1 MPAQLNHRARL
12 ELLDAIRH
20 VRSRWRMRIALRG
33 LAALLGVGLVAFL
46 VSSWGMEG
54 SRFSPAV
61 VNGFR
66 ILTWVSL
73 LAVGFWCL
81 VRPLWRRPSDA
92 QVALYLEE
100 HEPSLK
106 AAVLSAVDAG
116 ADPGAKG
123 AAQSPALVRGLMES
137 AVEKARAVD
146 GGHRIERAALFRWTA
161 AVAGIGLA
169 TLIIF
174 LTGPAFL
181 RHGASVLL
189 SPAASA
195 AEVNPY
201 SIEVSP
207 GDVTITRGSDQRISA
222 RNLGF
227 DATEADLFVRTGSEG
242 EFRPLSML
250 AADET
255 GEDDAAEF
263 EIVLFGVD
271 DVTEYFVRSSGVQS
285 DLHRIDVEILPYVDR
300 LELVYEFPAY
310 TGLPDRTVDEGG
322 DIAVLRGTRVHL
334 RAFPTIPSPRANLW
348 RDDALAG
355 ELAPAEDGSFAGS
368 FVVERNGFY
377 RIEMESAR
385 AGLVPASPQYTI
397 DVLNDQPPGLS
408 FTRPG
413 RDESA
418 NALEEFFVEARA
430 NDDYGIREMELV
442 FSVNGGEEQTVELFG
457 AGAAPMSEVSAGYTF
472 FLEEYEL
479 VPGDII
485 SYYAKARDNAGTG
498 SQEAISDIYFLQIR
512 RFETDFRQAEQQP
525 GGGGGGG
532 GAGAGNEQELSEQ
545 QREVISAT
553 FNLNRDRARYSP
565 EGFNEGLVVVRLSQ
579 ERLRDQ
585 VATLVTR
592 LNNRGVVRD
601 PEFEQIAE
609 LLPRAMEEMEA
620 AMDRL
625 DAADPGGALSEEQ
638 QALQY
643 LLRAEALYDEVQVSQ
658 QQGGGG
664 GGGGGRGPSAEDLAD
679 LFELEL
685 DKLKNQYE
693 SVQRGERQQADE
705 QIDETLERLRELARR
720 QEQEAERRQRLANRS
735 QGSAGGGSQNQRSLA
750 DEVEEEARRL
760 EQLSRMQSNQRLAET
775 ARQLQDAANA
785 MREAAAGRG
794 NEGAADARSALDRL
808 RAARR
813 LLERDQ
819 SGRVERDAQDAL
831 RRSEQLIE
839 EQLEVAG
846 ESVDISGSDQVTSER
861 MRRLIERKNEMFQE
875 VADLERQ
882 IDQMS
887 ADASSE
893 QEQAAE
899 SFDEALRNIRD
910 NKIKERIQY
919 SRGLP
924 GARSPDFTRDFEQ
937 QTTDHLMELRDQL
950 RQASEAVGEPVDD
963 RTMESLDRARDMVRN
978 MESLNQRLQARAD
991 ENARRGLGERPGEEA
1006 QGQQGQGRQE
1016 GEGQQGQQGQ
1026 SGQQGEGGQQGQ
1038 GQQGQGGRQGQ
1049 GGQRGGQPGGPGG
1062 PANLREFSG
1071 AGFGPGGSGWA
1082 RGLTPE
1088 DIRQFQ
1094 GEYRE
1099 RAREMADLREQL
1111 SDAGVGVEELD
1122 DVIGAMRALDDRR
1135 VYDDMEEILRLQ
1147 TQILEGVKRFEF
1159 GLRRAAGEGDS
1170 ERLLLSGSDEVP
1182 QGFRQLIEEYY
1193 RSLSRSPGG

>member
-1 MPAQLNHRARL
+1 
-12 ELLDAIRH
+12 
-20 VRSRWRMRIALRG
+20 MRIALRG
-33 LAALLGVGLVAFL
+33 LAALLGIGLVAFL

-61 VNGFR
+61 VTGFR
-66 ILTWVSL
+66 IFTWLTL
-73 LAVGFWCL
+73 LVVGIWFL

-106 AAVLSAVDAG
+106 ASVLSAIDAG
-116 ADPGAKG
+116 ADPEATGTAH
-123 AAQSPALVRGLMES
+123 SPALVQQLMES
-137 AVEKARAVD
+137 AVRKARAVD
-146 GGHRIERAALFRWTA
+146 GGHRIERAGLLRWTA
-161 AVAGIGLA
+161 AVAGIALA
-169 TLIIF
+169 ILIIF

-181 RHGASVLL
+181 RTGASALL
-189 SPAASA
+189 SPTADA

-201 SIEVSP
+201 SIEVTP
-207 GDVTITRGSDQRISA
+207 GDVTITRGSDLRIAA

-227 DATEADLFVRTGSEG
+227 DAAEAELFLRTGSDG

-250 AADET
+250 LAGET
-255 GEDDAAEF
+255 GEDDVGEF
-263 EIVLFGVD
+263 EVVLFGVE

-285 DLHRIDVEILPYVDR
+285 DLYRIDVEILPYVDR
-300 LELVYEFPAY
+300 LELVYDFPAY
-310 TGLPDRTVDEGG
+310 TGLPDRTVDDGG

-334 RAFPTIPSPRANLW
+334 RAFPTIPAPRANLW
-348 RDDALAG
+348 RDDALAS
-355 ELAPAEDGSFAGS
+355 ELTPAEDGSFTGS
-368 FVVERNGFY
+368 FVVEQNGFY
-377 RIEMESAR
+377 HLEMESAR

-397 DVLNDQPPGLS
+397 DVLNDQPPSLS

-413 RDESA
+413 RDTRA
-418 NALEEFFVEARA
+418 TALEEFFIEARA
-430 NDDYGIREMELV
+430 NDDYGIRQLELV

-457 AGAAPMSEVSAGYTF
+457 SGAAPLSEVSAGYTF

-512 RFETDFRQAEQQP
+512 RFDTEFRQSEQQP

-532 GAGAGNEQELSEQ
+532 GGGQMGGEQELSEQ

-553 FNLNRDRARYSP
+553 FNLNRDRDRYSP
-565 EGFNEGLVVVRLSQ
+565 EGFSEGLVVVRLSQ

-585 VATLVTR
+585 VATLTTR

-601 PEFEQIAE
+601 PEFEQIAQ
-609 LLPRAMEEMEA
+609 LLPQAMEEMAA
-620 AMDRL
+620 AMERL
-625 DAADPGGALSEEQ
+625 DAADPQGALSEEQ

-664 GGGGGRGPSAEDLAD
+664 GGGGGGPNAEDLAD

-720 QEQEAERRQRLANRS
+720 QEQEAERQQRLANRS
-735 QGSAGGGSQNQRSLA
+735 QGSAGGGAQNQRSLA

-760 EQLSRMQSNQRLAET
+760 EELSRMQSNQRLAET

-785 MREAAAGRG
+785 MREAAAARG
-794 NEGAADARSALDRL
+794 GEAAADARSALDRL

-819 SGRVERDAQDAL
+819 SGRIERDAQDAL
-831 RRSEQLIE
+831 RRSEELIE
-839 EQLEVAG
+839 EQLDVAG
-846 ESVDISGSDQVTSER
+846 ESVDISGADQVTAER
-861 MRRLIERKNEMFQE
+861 MRRLIERKNEMSTE

-882 IDQMS
+882 IDEMS
-887 ADASSE
+887 AEAGSE
-893 QEQAAE
+893 QQQAAE
-899 SFDEALRNIRD
+899 SFDDALRNIRD
-910 NKIKERIQY
+910 NKIRERIQY

-937 QTTDHLMELRDQL
+937 QTTEHLMELRDQL
-950 RQASEAVGEPVDD
+950 RQASEAIGEPVDD
-963 RTMESLDRARDMVRN
+963 RTMESLDQARDMVRN
-978 MESLNQRLQARAD
+978 MESLNRRLQARAE
-991 ENARRGLGERPGEEA
+991 ENARRGLGQRPGEDARGQQGEG
-1006 QGQQGQGRQE
+1006 QQGEGQQGQE
-1016 GEGQQGQQGQ
+1016 GQQGEGGQQGQQGQ
-1026 SGQQGEGGQQGQ
+1026 SGQQGEG
-1038 GQQGQGGRQGQ
+1038 QQGQGGQQGQ
-1049 GGQRGGQPGGPGG
+1049 QGGGGGPDG
-1062 PANLREFSG
+1062 LRDMAG

-1088 DIRQFQ
+1088 DIRQFR

-1122 DVIGAMRALDDRR
+1122 DVIRSMRALDDRR

-1159 GLRRAAGEGDS
+1159 GLRRAAGEDDP

-1193 RSLSRSPGG
+1193 RSLSRTPGG

>member
-1 MPAQLNHRARL
+1 
-12 ELLDAIRH
+12 
-20 VRSRWRMRIALRG
+20 MRIALRG
-33 LAALLGVGLVAFL
+33 LAALLGIGLVAFL

-54 SRFSPAV
+54 SRFSPTA

-66 ILTWVSL
+66 IFTWLSL
-73 LAVGFWCL
+73 LSVGIWFL

-106 AAVLSAVDAG
+106 AAVLSAIDAG
-116 ADPGAKG
+116 ADPE
-123 AAQSPALVRGLMES
+123 AAGTAHSPALVQRLMES
-137 AVEKARAVD
+137 AVRKARAVD
-146 GGHRIERAALFRWTA
+146 GGHRIERAGLFRWSA
-161 AVAGIGLA
+161 AVSGIALA
-169 TLIIF
+169 ILIIF

-181 RHGASVLL
+181 RTGASALL
-189 SPAASA
+189 SPTADA

-201 SIEVSP
+201 SIEVAP
-207 GDVTITRGSDQRISA
+207 GDVTITRGSDLRIAA

-227 DATEADLFVRTGSEG
+227 EAAEAELFLRTGADG

-250 AADET
+250 LAADT
-255 GEDDAAEF
+255 GEEDVGEF
-263 EIVLFGVD
+263 EVVLFGVEE
-271 DVTEYFVRSSGVQS
+271 VTEYFVRSSGVQS
-285 DLHRIDVEILPYVDR
+285 DLYRIDVEILPYVDR
-300 LELVYEFPAY
+300 LELVYDFPAY
-310 TGLPDRTVDEGG
+310 TGLPDRTIDDGG

-334 RAFPTIPSPRANLW
+334 RAFPTIPAPRANLW
-348 RDDALAG
+348 RDDALAS
-355 ELAPAEDGSFAGS
+355 ELTPAGDGSFSGS
-368 FVVERNGFY
+368 FVVEQNGFY
-377 RIEMESAR
+377 HLEMESAR

-397 DVLNDQPPGLS
+397 DVLNDQPPSLS

-413 RDESA
+413 RDTRA
-418 NALEEFFVEARA
+418 TALEEFFIEARA
-430 NDDYGIREMELV
+430 NDDYGIRQLELV

-457 AGAAPMSEVSAGYTF
+457 SGAAPLSEVSAGYTF

-512 RFETDFRQAEQQP
+512 RFNTEFRQAEQQP

-532 GAGAGNEQELSEQ
+532 GQMGGEQELSEQ

-553 FNLNRDRARYSP
+553 FNLNRDRDRYSP
-565 EGFNEGLVVVRLSQ
+565 EGFSEGLVVVRLSQ

-585 VATLVTR
+585 VATLTTR

-601 PEFEQIAE
+601 PEFEQIAQ
-609 LLPRAMEEMEA
+609 LLPQAMEEMEA
-620 AMDRL
+620 AMERL
-625 DAADPGGALSEEQ
+625 DAADPEGALSEEQ

-664 GGGGGRGPSAEDLAD
+664 GGGGGGPNAEDLAD

-693 SVQRGERQQADE
+693 SVQRGARQQADE

-720 QEQEAERRQRLANRS
+720 QEQEAERQQRLANRS
-735 QGSAGGGSQNQRSLA
+735 QGSAGGGAQNQRSLA

-760 EQLSRMQSNQRLAET
+760 EELSRMQSNQRLAET

-785 MREAAAGRG
+785 MREAAAARG
-794 NEGAADARSALDRL
+794 GEAAADARSALDRL

-819 SGRVERDAQDAL
+819 SGRIERDAQDAL
-831 RRSEQLIE
+831 RRSEELIE
-839 EQLEVAG
+839 EQLDVAE
-846 ESVDISGSDQVTSER
+846 ESVDISGADQVTAER
-861 MRRLIERKNEMFQE
+861 MRRLIERKNEMSTE

-882 IDQMS
+882 IDEMS
-887 ADASSE
+887 AEAGSE
-893 QEQAAE
+893 QQQAAE
-899 SFDEALRNIRD
+899 SLDDALRNIRD
-910 NKIKERIQY
+910 NKIRERIQY

-937 QTTDHLMELRDQL
+937 QTTEHLMELRDQL

-978 MESLNQRLQARAD
+978 MESLNRRLQARAE
-991 ENARRGLGERPGEEA
+991 ENARRGLGQRPGEEA
-1006 QGQQGQGRQE
+1006 RGQQ
-1016 GEGQQGQQGQ
+1016 GEGQQG
-1026 SGQQGEGGQQGQ
+1026 EGQQGQ
-1038 GQQGQGGRQGQ
+1038 GQQGQEGQQGEGQGGQQGEGQQGQGQ
-1049 GGQRGGQPGGPGG
+1049 GGQHGQGGQEGQGGQAGGGGGPDG
-1062 PANLREFSG
+1062 PRDMAG

-1088 DIRQFQ
+1088 DIRQFR

-1111 SDAGVGVEELD
+1111 ADAGVGVEELD
-1122 DVIGAMRALDDRR
+1122 DVIRSMRALDDRR

-1159 GLRRAAGEGDS
+1159 GLRRAAGEDDP

-1193 RSLSRSPGG
+1193 RSLSRTPGG

>member
-1 MPAQLNHRARL
+1 MPARLNQRARL

-20 VRSRWRMRIALRG
+20 VRTRWRMRIALRG
-33 LAALLGVGLVAFL
+33 LAALLGIGLVAFL

-54 SRFSPAV
+54 TRFSPAV

-66 ILTWVSL
+66 TFTWLTL
-73 LAVGFWCL
+73 LAVGIRFL

-116 ADPGAKG
+116 AHPGARD
-123 AAQSPALVRGLMES
+123 AAHSPALVQRLMES
-137 AVEKARAVD
+137 AVAKTRAVD
-146 GGHRIERAALFRWTA
+146 GGHRIERAALLRWTA
-161 AVAGIGLA
+161 AVAGIALA
-169 TLIIF
+169 TLVIF

-181 RHGASVLL
+181 RTGASALL
-189 SPAASA
+189 SPTADA

-201 SIEVSP
+201 SIEVTP
-207 GDVTITRGSDQRISA
+207 GDVTITRGSDLRIAA

-227 DATEADLFVRTGSEG
+227 EAAEAELFLRTGSDG

-250 AADET
+250 LAGDT
-255 GEDDAAEF
+255 GEEDAGKF
-263 EIVLFGVD
+263 EVVLFGVE

-285 DLHRIDVEILPYVDR
+285 GLYRIDVEILPYVDR

-310 TGLPDRTVDEGG
+310 TGLPDRTIDDGG

-334 RAFPTIPSPRANLW
+334 RAFPTIPAPRANLW
-348 RDDALAG
+348 RDDALAN
-355 ELAPAEDGSFAGS
+355 ELTPAEDGSFTGS
-368 FVVERNGFY
+368 FVVEQNGFY
-377 RIEMESAR
+377 HLEMESAR

-397 DVLNDQPPGLS
+397 DVLNDQPPALS

-413 RDESA
+413 RDTRATS
-418 NALEEFFVEARA
+418 LEEFFVEARA
-430 NDDYGIREMELV
+430 NDDYGIRQLELV

-457 AGAAPMSEVSAGYTF
+457 SGAAPLSEVSAGYTF

-512 RFETDFRQAEQQP
+512 RFETEFRQAEQQP

-532 GAGAGNEQELSEQ
+532 GGGGMGGEQELSEL

-553 FNLNRDRARYSP
+553 FNLNRDRDRFSA
-565 EGFNEGLVVVRLSQ
+565 EGFSGGLVVVRLSQ

-601 PEFEQIAE
+601 PEFEQIAQ
-609 LLPRAMEEMEA
+609 LLPQAMEEMEA
-620 AMDRL
+620 AMERL
-625 DAADPGGALSEEQ
+625 DAADPQGALSEEQ

-664 GGGGGRGPSAEDLAD
+664 GGGGGGPNAEDLAD

-720 QEQEAERRQRLANRS
+720 QEQEAERQQRLANRS
-735 QGSAGGGSQNQRSLA
+735 QGSAGGGAQNQRSLA

-760 EQLSRMQSNQRLAET
+760 EELSRMQSNQRLAET
-775 ARQLQDAANA
+775 ARQLQNAANA
-785 MREAAAGRG
+785 MREAAAARG
-794 NEGAADARSALDRL
+794 GEAAADARSALDRL

-819 SGRVERDAQDAL
+819 SGRIERDAQDAL
-831 RRSEQLIE
+831 RRSEELIE
-839 EQLEVAG
+839 EQLDVAE
-846 ESVDISGSDQVTSER
+846 ESVAISGAEQVTCGTHAQAHRAQER
-861 MRRLIERKNEMFQE
+861 DVRRGGRPGTAGRRDVGGGRLRTAAGGRVVRRCPAQHPRQQDQGTDPVLARAAGRAQPRLHARFRAADHRAPDGAAGP
-875 VADLERQ
+875 VAAGVGGDRRARGRPHHGVTRPRPGHGAQ
-882 IDQMS
+882 HGGAQP
-887 ADASSE
+887 
-893 QEQAAE
+893 AA
-899 SFDEALRNIRD
+899 A
-910 NKIKERIQY
+910 
-919 SRGLP
+919 
-924 GARSPDFTRDFEQ
+924 GARRRERPEGTR
-937 QTTDHLMELRDQL
+937 
-950 RQASEAVGEPVDD
+950 AA
-963 RTMESLDRARDMVRN
+963 
-978 MESLNQRLQARAD
+978 
-991 ENARRGLGERPGEEA
+991 ARRG
-1006 QGQQGQGRQE
+1006 
-1016 GEGQQGQQGQ
+1016 
-1026 SGQQGEGGQQGQ
+1026 
-1038 GQQGQGGRQGQ
+1038 
-1049 GGQRGGQPGGPGG
+1049 
-1062 PANLREFSG
+1062 
-1071 AGFGPGGSGWA
+1071 
-1082 RGLTPE
+1082 
-1088 DIRQFQ
+1088 
-1094 GEYRE
+1094 
-1099 RAREMADLREQL
+1099 
-1111 SDAGVGVEELD
+1111 
-1122 DVIGAMRALDDRR
+1122 
-1135 VYDDMEEILRLQ
+1135 
-1147 TQILEGVKRFEF
+1147 
-1159 GLRRAAGEGDS
+1159 
-1170 ERLLLSGSDEVP
+1170 
-1182 QGFRQLIEEYY
+1182 
-1193 RSLSRSPGG
+1193 SPGTAG

>member
-1 MPAQLNHRARL
+1 
-12 ELLDAIRH
+12 
-20 VRSRWRMRIALRG
+20 MRIALRG
-33 LAALLGVGLVAFL
+33 LAALLGIGLVAFM

-54 SRFSPAV
+54 SRFSPGV

-66 ILTWVSL
+66 IFTWLSL
-73 LAVGFWCL
+73 VAVGFWFL

-92 QVALYLEE
+92 RVALYLEE

-106 AAVLSAVDAG
+106 AAVVSAIDAG
-116 ADPGAKG
+116 ADPGEGDTAH
-123 AAQSPALVRGLMES
+123 SPALVRRLMES

-146 GGHRIERAALFRWTA
+146 GGHRIERAGLLRWSA
-161 AVAGIGLA
+161 AVAGIALA
-169 TLIIF
+169 ILIIF

-181 RHGASVLL
+181 RTGASALL
-189 SPAASA
+189 SPTASA

-201 SIEVSP
+201 SIEVTP
-207 GDVTITRGSDQRISA
+207 GDATITRGSDLRIAA

-227 DATEADLFVRTGSEG
+227 EAAEAELFLRSGSDG

-250 AADET
+250 LAGDT
-255 GEDDAAEF
+255 GEEDVGEF
-263 EIVLFGVD
+263 EVVLFGVE

-285 DLHRIDVEILPYVDR
+285 NLYRIDVEILPYVDR

-310 TGLPDRTVDEGG
+310 TGLPDRTIDDGG

-334 RAFPTIPSPRANLW
+334 RAFPTIPAPRANLW
-348 RDDALAG
+348 RDDALAD
-355 ELAPAEDGSFAGS
+355 ELATAEDGSFTGS

-377 RIEMESAR
+377 HLEMESAR

-397 DVLNDQPPGLS
+397 DVLNDQPPSLS

-418 NALEEFFVEARA
+418 NSLEEFFVEARA
-430 NDDYGIREMELV
+430 NDDYGIRELELV
-442 FSVNGGEEQTVELFG
+442 FSVNGGEEQAVELFG
-457 AGAAPMSEVSAGYTF
+457 SGAAPLSEVSAGYTF

-479 VPGDII
+479 IPGDII

-512 RFETDFRQAEQQP
+512 RFESEFRQAEQRP

-532 GAGAGNEQELSEQ
+532 GGQGPGEQELSEQ
-545 QREVISAT
+545 QRDVISAT
-553 FNLNRDRARYSP
+553 FNLNRDRDRYSP
-565 EGFNEGLVVVRLSQ
+565 EGFSEGLVVVRLSQ

-585 VATLVTR
+585 VATLTTR

-609 LLPRAMEEMEA
+609 LLPRAMEEMGA
-620 AMDRL
+620 AMERL
-625 DAADPGGALSEEQ
+625 DAADPEGALSEEQ

-664 GGGGGRGPSAEDLAD
+664 GGGGGGPNAEDLAD

-720 QEQEAERRQRLANRS
+720 QEQEAERQQRLANRS
-735 QGSAGGGSQNQRSLA
+735 QGSAGGGAQNQRSLA

-760 EQLSRMQSNQRLAET
+760 QELSRMQSNQRLAET
-775 ARQLQDAANA
+775 ARQLQNAANA
-785 MREAAAGRG
+785 MREAAAARG
-794 NEGAADARSALDRL
+794 GEAAADARAALDRL

-819 SGRVERDAQDAL
+819 SGRIERDAQDAL
-831 RRSEQLIE
+831 QRSQELIE
-839 EQLEVAG
+839 EQLDVAE
-846 ESVDISGSDQVTSER
+846 ESVAISGAEQVTSER
-861 MRRLIERKNEMFQE
+861 MRRLIERKNEMSTE

-882 IDQMS
+882 IDEMS
-887 ADASSE
+887 AEAGSE
-893 QEQAAE
+893 QRQAAE
-899 SFDEALRNIRD
+899 SFDDALRNIRD
-910 NKIKERIQY
+910 NKIRERIQY

-937 QTTDHLMELRDQL
+937 QTTEHLMELRDQL
-950 RQASEAVGEPVDD
+950 RQASEAIGEPVDD

-978 MESLNQRLQARAD
+978 MESLNRRLQARAD
-991 ENARRGLGERPGEEA
+991 ENARRGLGQRPGEDA
-1006 QGQQGQGRQE
+1006 QGQQGQR
-1016 GEGQQGQQGQ
+1016 GEGQQ
-1026 SGQQGEGGQQGQ
+1026 GQQGEGGQQGQ
-1038 GQQGQGGRQGQ
+1038 EGQQGQGGQQGQQGQ
-1049 GGQRGGQPGGPGG
+1049 GGQQGGQTGGGGGPDGD
-1062 PANLREFSG
+1062 LRDMAG

-1082 RGLTPE
+1082 RGLTPD
-1088 DIRQFQ
+1088 DIRQFR

-1122 DVIGAMRALDDRR
+1122 DVIRSMRALDDRR

-1159 GLRRAAGEGDS
+1159 GLRRAAGEDDP

-1193 RSLSRSPGG
+1193 RSLSRTPGG

>member
-1 MPAQLNHRARL
+1 
-12 ELLDAIRH
+12 
-20 VRSRWRMRIALRG
+20 
-33 LAALLGVGLVAFL
+33 
-46 VSSWGMEG
+46 
-54 SRFSPAV
+54 
-61 VNGFR
+61 
-66 ILTWVSL
+66 
-73 LAVGFWCL
+73 
-81 VRPLWRRPSDA
+81 
-92 QVALYLEE
+92 
-100 HEPSLK
+100 
-106 AAVLSAVDAG
+106 
-116 ADPGAKG
+116 
-123 AAQSPALVRGLMES
+123 
-137 AVEKARAVD
+137 
-146 GGHRIERAALFRWTA
+146 
-161 AVAGIGLA
+161 
-169 TLIIF
+169 
-174 LTGPAFL
+174 
-181 RHGASVLL
+181 
-189 SPAASA
+189 
-195 AEVNPY
+195 
-201 SIEVSP
+201 
-207 GDVTITRGSDQRISA
+207 
-222 RNLGF
+222 
-227 DATEADLFVRTGSEG
+227 
-242 EFRPLSML
+242 
-250 AADET
+250 
-255 GEDDAAEF
+255 
-263 EIVLFGVD
+263 
-271 DVTEYFVRSSGVQS
+271 
-285 DLHRIDVEILPYVDR
+285 
-300 LELVYEFPAY
+300 
-310 TGLPDRTVDEGG
+310 
-322 DIAVLRGTRVHL
+322 
-334 RAFPTIPSPRANLW
+334 
-348 RDDALAG
+348 
-355 ELAPAEDGSFAGS
+355 
-368 FVVERNGFY
+368 
-377 RIEMESAR
+377 
-385 AGLVPASPQYTI
+385 
-397 DVLNDQPPGLS
+397 
-408 FTRPG
+408 
-413 RDESA
+413 
-418 NALEEFFVEARA
+418 
-430 NDDYGIREMELV
+430 
-442 FSVNGGEEQTVELFG
+442 
-457 AGAAPMSEVSAGYTF
+457 
-472 FLEEYEL
+472 
-479 VPGDII
+479 
-485 SYYAKARDNAGTG
+485 
-498 SQEAISDIYFLQIR
+498 
-512 RFETDFRQAEQQP
+512 
-525 GGGGGGG
+525 
-532 GAGAGNEQELSEQ
+532 
-545 QREVISAT
+545 
-553 FNLNRDRARYSP
+553 
-565 EGFNEGLVVVRLSQ
+565 
-579 ERLRDQ
+579 
-585 VATLVTR
+585 
-592 LNNRGVVRD
+592 
-601 PEFEQIAE
+601 
-609 LLPRAMEEMEA
+609 MEEMEA

-1016 GEGQQGQQGQ
+1016 GEGQQGQGQQGQ

-1038 GQQGQGGRQGQ
+1038 GQQGQGGRKA
-1049 GGQRGGQPGGPGG
+1049 R
-1062 PANLREFSG
+1062 AASG
-1071 AGFGPGGSGWA
+1071 V
-1082 RGLTPE
+1082 
-1088 DIRQFQ
+1088 D
-1094 GEYRE
+1094 
-1099 RAREMADLREQL
+1099 
-1111 SDAGVGVEELD
+1111 
-1122 DVIGAMRALDDRR
+1122 
-1135 VYDDMEEILRLQ
+1135 
-1147 TQILEGVKRFEF
+1147 
-1159 GLRRAAGEGDS
+1159 RRAA
-1170 ERLLLSGSDEVP
+1170 RVAP
-1182 QGFRQLIEEYY
+1182 AT
-1193 RSLSRSPGG
+1193 

>member
-1 MPAQLNHRARL
+1 
-12 ELLDAIRH
+12 
-20 VRSRWRMRIALRG
+20 MRIALRG
-33 LAALLGVGLVAFL
+33 LAALLGIGLVAFL

-66 ILTWVSL
+66 IFTWLSL
-73 LAVGFWCL
+73 LVVGIWFL

-106 AAVLSAVDAG
+106 AAVLSAIDAG
-116 ADPGAKG
+116 ADPE
-123 AAQSPALVRGLMES
+123 AAGTAHSPALVQRLMES
-137 AVEKARAVD
+137 AVKKARAVD
-146 GGHRIERAALFRWTA
+146 GGHRIERAGLFRWTA
-161 AVAGIGLA
+161 AVAGIALA
-169 TLIIF
+169 ILIIF

-181 RHGASVLL
+181 RTGASALL
-189 SPAASA
+189 SPTADA

-201 SIEVSP
+201 SIEVTP
-207 GDVTITRGSDQRISA
+207 GDVTITRGSDLRIAA

-227 DATEADLFVRTGSEG
+227 DAVDAELFLRTGSDG

-250 AADET
+250 LAGDT
-255 GEDDAAEF
+255 GEEDVGEF
-263 EIVLFGVD
+263 EVVLFGVE

-285 DLHRIDVEILPYVDR
+285 DLYRIDVEILPYVDR
-300 LELVYEFPAY
+300 LELVYDFPAY
-310 TGLPDRTVDEGG
+310 TGLPDRTIDDGG

-334 RAFPTIPSPRANLW
+334 RAFPTIPAPRANLW
-348 RDDALAG
+348 RDDALAS
-355 ELAPAEDGSFAGS
+355 ELTSAEDGSFTGS
-368 FVVERNGFY
+368 FVVEQNGFY
-377 RIEMESAR
+377 HLEMESAR

-397 DVLNDQPPGLS
+397 DVLNDQPPSLS

-413 RDESA
+413 RDTRA
-418 NALEEFFVEARA
+418 TALEEFFIEARA
-430 NDDYGIREMELV
+430 NDDYGIRQLELV

-457 AGAAPMSEVSAGYTF
+457 SGAAPLSEVSAGYTF

-485 SYYAKARDNAGTG
+485 SYYAKARDNAGMG

-512 RFETDFRQAEQQP
+512 RFDTEFRQAEQQP

-532 GAGAGNEQELSEQ
+532 GGGQMGGEQELSEQ

-553 FNLNRDRARYSP
+553 FNLNRDRDRYSP
-565 EGFNEGLVVVRLSQ
+565 EGFSEGLVVVRLSQ

-585 VATLVTR
+585 VATLTTR

-601 PEFEQIAE
+601 PEFEQIAQ
-609 LLPRAMEEMEA
+609 LLPQAMEEMEA
-620 AMDRL
+620 AMERL
-625 DAADPGGALSEEQ
+625 DAADPEGALSEEQ

-664 GGGGGRGPSAEDLAD
+664 GGGGGGPNADDLAD

-720 QEQEAERRQRLANRS
+720 QEQEAERQQRLANRS
-735 QGSAGGGSQNQRSLA
+735 QGSAGGGAQNQRSLA

-760 EQLSRMQSNQRLAET
+760 EELSRMQSNQRLAET

-785 MREAAAGRG
+785 MREAAAARG
-794 NEGAADARSALDRL
+794 GEAAADARSALDRL

-819 SGRVERDAQDAL
+819 SGRIERDAQDAL
-831 RRSEQLIE
+831 QRSEELIE
-839 EQLEVAG
+839 EQLDVAE
-846 ESVDISGSDQVTSER
+846 ESVDISGADQVTAER
-861 MRRLIERKNEMFQE
+861 MRRLIERKNEMSTE

-882 IDQMS
+882 IDEMS
-887 ADASSE
+887 AEAGSE
-893 QEQAAE
+893 QQQAAE
-899 SFDEALRNIRD
+899 SFDDALRNIRD
-910 NKIKERIQY
+910 NKIRERIQY

-937 QTTDHLMELRDQL
+937 QTTEHLMELRDQL
-950 RQASEAVGEPVDD
+950 RQASEAIGEPVDD
-963 RTMESLDRARDMVRN
+963 RTMESLDQARDMVRN
-978 MESLNQRLQARAD
+978 MESLNRRLQARAD
-991 ENARRGLGERPGEEA
+991 ENARRGLGQRPGEEA
-1006 QGQQGQGRQE
+1006 QGQQGE
-1016 GEGQQGQQGQ
+1016 
-1026 SGQQGEGGQQGQ
+1026 GQQGQ
-1038 GQQGQGGRQGQ
+1038 GQQGQEGQQGE
-1049 GGQRGGQPGGPGG
+1049 GSKARVGSRARVRKDSRVKEDNRVSKARGGAARPG
-1062 PANLREFSG
+1062 
-1071 AGFGPGGSGWA
+1071 
-1082 RGLTPE
+1082 
-1088 DIRQFQ
+1088 
-1094 GEYRE
+1094 
-1099 RAREMADLREQL
+1099 
-1111 SDAGVGVEELD
+1111 
-1122 DVIGAMRALDDRR
+1122 
-1135 VYDDMEEILRLQ
+1135 
-1147 TQILEGVKRFEF
+1147 
-1159 GLRRAAGEGDS
+1159 RAAGPRRTAGWRRRTRRSAGYDRRRVRTGRK
-1170 ERLLLSGSDEVP
+1170 RLGARADPRGHSPVP
-1182 QGFRQLIEEYY
+1182 GRV
-1193 RSLSRSPGG
+1193 P

>member
-1 MPAQLNHRARL
+1 
-12 ELLDAIRH
+12 
-20 VRSRWRMRIALRG
+20 MRIALRG
-33 LAALLGVGLVAFL
+33 LAALLGIGLVAFL

-66 ILTWVSL
+66 IFTWLSL
-73 LAVGFWCL
+73 LVVGIWFL

-106 AAVLSAVDAG
+106 AAVLSAIDAG
-116 ADPGAKG
+116 ADPE
-123 AAQSPALVRGLMES
+123 AAGTAHSPALVQRLMES
-137 AVEKARAVD
+137 AVKKARAVD
-146 GGHRIERAALFRWTA
+146 GGHRIERAGLLRWTA
-161 AVAGIGLA
+161 AVAGIALA
-169 TLIIF
+169 ILIIF

-181 RHGASVLL
+181 RTGASALL
-189 SPAASA
+189 SPTADA

-201 SIEVSP
+201 SIEVTP
-207 GDVTITRGSDQRISA
+207 GDVTITRGSDLRIAA

-227 DATEADLFVRTGSEG
+227 DAVDAELFLRTGSDG

-250 AADET
+250 LAGDT
-255 GEDDAAEF
+255 GEEDAGEF
-263 EIVLFGVD
+263 EVVLFGVE

-285 DLHRIDVEILPYVDR
+285 DLYRIDVEILPYVDR
-300 LELVYEFPAY
+300 LELVYDFPAY
-310 TGLPDRTVDEGG
+310 TGLPDRTIDDGG

-334 RAFPTIPSPRANLW
+334 RAFPTIPAPRANLW
-348 RDDALAG
+348 RDDALAS
-355 ELAPAEDGSFAGS
+355 ELTSAEDGSFTGS
-368 FVVERNGFY
+368 FVVEQNGFY
-377 RIEMESAR
+377 HLEMESAR

-397 DVLNDQPPGLS
+397 DVLNDQPPSLS

-413 RDESA
+413 RDTRA
-418 NALEEFFVEARA
+418 TALEEFFIEARA
-430 NDDYGIREMELV
+430 NDDYGIRQLELV

-457 AGAAPMSEVSAGYTF
+457 SGAAPLSEVSAGYTF

-512 RFETDFRQAEQQP
+512 RFDTEFRQAEQQP

-532 GAGAGNEQELSEQ
+532 GGGQMGGEQELSEQ

-553 FNLNRDRARYSP
+553 FNLNRDRDRYSP
-565 EGFNEGLVVVRLSQ
+565 EGFSEGLVVVRLSQ

-585 VATLVTR
+585 VATLTTR

-601 PEFEQIAE
+601 PEFEQIAQ
-609 LLPRAMEEMEA
+609 LLPQAMEEMEA
-620 AMDRL
+620 AMERL
-625 DAADPGGALSEEQ
+625 DAADPEGALSEEQ

-664 GGGGGRGPSAEDLAD
+664 GGGGGGPNADDLAD

-720 QEQEAERRQRLANRS
+720 QEQEAERQQRLANRS
-735 QGSAGGGSQNQRSLA
+735 QGAAGGGAQNQRSLA

-760 EQLSRMQSNQRLAET
+760 EELSRMQSNQRLAET

-785 MREAAAGRG
+785 MREAAAARG
-794 NEGAADARSALDRL
+794 GEAAADARSALDRL

-819 SGRVERDAQDAL
+819 SGRIERDAQDAL
-831 RRSEQLIE
+831 QRSEELIE
-839 EQLEVAG
+839 EQLDVAE
-846 ESVDISGSDQVTSER
+846 ESVDISGADQVTAER
-861 MRRLIERKNEMFQE
+861 MRRLIERKNEMSTE

-882 IDQMS
+882 IDEMS
-887 ADASSE
+887 AEAGSE
-893 QEQAAE
+893 QQQAAE
-899 SFDEALRNIRD
+899 SFDDALRNIRD
-910 NKIKERIQY
+910 NKIRERIQY

-937 QTTDHLMELRDQL
+937 QTTEHLMELRDQL
-950 RQASEAVGEPVDD
+950 RQASEAIGEPVDD
-963 RTMESLDRARDMVRN
+963 RTMESLDQARDMVRN
-978 MESLNQRLQARAD
+978 MESLNRRLQARAD
-991 ENARRGLGERPGEEA
+991 ENARRGLGQRPGEEA
-1006 QGQQGQGRQE
+1006 QGQQGEGAAGPGSARPGRTA
-1016 GEGQQGQQGQ
+1016 
-1026 SGQQGEGGQQGQ
+1026 
-1038 GQQGQGGRQGQ
+1038 GRGSA
-1049 GGQRGGQPGGPGG
+1049 RPGGAAGRGSARPGG
-1062 PANLREFSG
+1062 AAGRGSG
-1071 AGFGPGGSGWA
+1071 RTAGSRRTTGSARPGGAA
-1082 RGLTPE
+1082 RPG
-1088 DIRQFQ
+1088 
-1094 GEYRE
+1094 
-1099 RAREMADLREQL
+1099 
-1111 SDAGVGVEELD
+1111 
-1122 DVIGAMRALDDRR
+1122 
-1135 VYDDMEEILRLQ
+1135 
-1147 TQILEGVKRFEF
+1147 
-1159 GLRRAAGEGDS
+1159 RAAGPRRTAGWRRRTRRSAGYDRRRVRTGRK
-1170 ERLLLSGSDEVP
+1170 RLGARADPRGHSPVP
-1182 QGFRQLIEEYY
+1182 GRV
-1193 RSLSRSPGG
+1193 P

>member
-1 MPAQLNHRARL
+1 MPTRLNQRARL

-20 VRSRWRMRIALRG
+20 VRNRWRMRIALRG
-33 LAALLGVGLVAFL
+33 LAALLGIGLVAFL
-46 VSSWGMEG
+46 ISSWGMEET
-54 SRFSPAV
+54 RFSPAAV
-61 VNGFR
+61 TAFR
-66 ILTWVSL
+66 IATWLSL
-73 LAVGFWCL
+73 LGVGFWFL
-81 VRPLWRRPSDA
+81 LRPLWRRPSDA

-116 ADPGAKG
+116 ADPEGAD
-123 AAQSPALVRGLMES
+123 AAHSPALVRQLMES
-137 AVEKARAVD
+137 AVQRARAVD
-146 GGHRIERAALFRWTA
+146 DGHRIERAGLFRWSA

-169 TLIIF
+169 ILITF

-189 SPAASA
+189 SPTASA

-201 SIEVSP
+201 SIEVTP
-207 GDVTITRGSDQRISA
+207 GDVTITRGSDQRITA

-227 DATEADLFVRTGSEG
+227 EAVEAELFLRTGSDG

-250 AADET
+250 AAEDT
-255 GEDDAAEF
+255 GEF
-263 EIVLFGVD
+263 ELVLFGVG

-285 DLHRIDVEILPYVDR
+285 EMYRINVEILPYVDR

-334 RAFPTIPSPRANLW
+334 RAIPTIPSPRANLW
-348 RDDALAG
+348 RDDALAN
-355 ELAPAEDGSFAGS
+355 ELTLDEDGSFTGS
-368 FVVERNGFY
+368 FVVEQNGFY

-397 DVLNDQPPGLS
+397 DVLNDQPPSLS

-413 RDESA
+413 RDERA

-430 NDDYGIREMELV
+430 NDDYGIRELELV
-442 FSVNGGEEQTVELFG
+442 FSVNGGEEQAVELFG
-457 AGAAPMSEVSAGYTF
+457 SGATPMGEVSAGYTF

-498 SQEAISDIYFLQIR
+498 SQEAISDLYFLQIR

-532 GAGAGNEQELSEQ
+532 GGQGGGEQELSEQ

-553 FNLNRDRARYSP
+553 FNLNRDRKRYST
-565 EGFNEGLVVVRLSQ
+565 EGFDEGLVVVRLSQ

-585 VATLVTR
+585 VATLVAR

-625 DAADPGGALSEEQ
+625 DAFDPGGALSEEQ

-664 GGGGGRGPSAEDLAD
+664 GGGGGGPSAEDLAD

-720 QEQEAERRQRLANRS
+720 QEQEAERQQRLANRS

-760 EQLSRMQSNQRLAET
+760 EELSRMQSNQRLEET

-785 MREAAAGRG
+785 MREAAAARG
-794 NEGAADARSALDRL
+794 NEAAADARSALDRL

-831 RRSEQLIE
+831 QRSEELIQ
-839 EQLEVAG
+839 EQLEVAE
-846 ESVDISGSDQVTSER
+846 ESVDISGADQVTSER

-875 VADLERQ
+875 VSDLERQ

-887 ADASSE
+887 ADARSE
-893 QEQAAE
+893 QRQAAE
-899 SFDEALRNIRD
+899 AFDEALRNIRD

-950 RQASEAVGEPVDD
+950 EAGSESVGEPVDD

-978 MESLNQRLQARAD
+978 MESLNRRLQARAD

-1006 QGQQGQGRQE
+1006 QGQQGE
-1016 GEGQQGQQGQ
+1016 
-1026 SGQQGEGGQQGQ
+1026 GQQGQ
-1038 GQQGQGGRQGQ
+1038 GQQGEGQQGEGQQGEGQEGQGGQQGQ
-1049 GGQRGGQPGGPGG
+1049 GGQPGGQAGGPGG
-1062 PANLREFSG
+1062 PDGDLRDFAG

-1088 DIRQFQ
+1088 DIRQFR

-1111 SDAGVGVEELD
+1111 TDAGVGVEELD
-1122 DVIGAMRALDDRR
+1122 DVIRAMRALDDRR
-1135 VYDDMEEILRLQ
+1135 VYDDMEEIIRLQ

-1159 GLRRAAGEGDS
+1159 GLRRVAGEGDA